1 MDSVEGFFE
10 DLESNNERTA
20 SIPLPLSMLGNIL
33 TTSNETRISLSAKLL
48 LLISSIK
55 SNKCDVFYYIWQAL
69 C

>member
-33 TTSNETRISLSAKLL
+33 TKSNETRISLSAKLL